1 MTQEEKRVAQVRDF
15 IKQTV
20 PTLTKTK
27 KYGCQLDRPYLGFT
41 LGYRQTKRSSL
52 FDSGPDAFN
61 LLVKEAIAKKFL
73 GEQTSNVC
81 DLVP

>member
-1 MTQEEKRVAQVRDF
+1 MQVRDF

-27 KYGCQLDRPYLGFT
+27 KYGRQLDRPYLG
-41 LGYRQTKRSSL
+41 LASGYRQTKRTSL

-61 LLVKEAIAKKFL
+61 LLVKEAIAREFL
-73 GEQTSNVC
+73 GEQASNVC